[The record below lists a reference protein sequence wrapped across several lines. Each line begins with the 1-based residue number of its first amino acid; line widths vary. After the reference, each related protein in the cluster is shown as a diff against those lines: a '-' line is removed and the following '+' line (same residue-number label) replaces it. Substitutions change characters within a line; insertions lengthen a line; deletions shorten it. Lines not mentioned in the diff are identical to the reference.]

1 MNIIPQQAVPTGFR
15 VGLADLVEGIGT
27 EDFGS
32 RLVGLLHDVCGAD
45 HCVVF
50 QLGDESISALTSGSF
65 DPAHAAT
72 PMVERY
78 VREGLWRGDP
88 AMTMARSQLGASSMS
103 IIHVDLTDMGY
114 TQLRPRVYPQ
124 VRDRVV
130 VCGRRD
136 KMDFGLSVV
145 RTYPNPAFGAGAIE
159 RLSEL
164 SDTLLSA
171 MAKHV
176 SILLHKP
183 NVALALTELAE
194 IESCFI
200 ARSDLPRRELEV
212 CARILYGLSSVGIS
226 LDLGVGEESVKTY
239 RKRAYQRLH
248 IGSERELLHWYLAQ
262 WSAWR
267 GHLYAPT
274 RTTIH

>member
-1 MNIIPQQAVPTGFR
+1 MSIVPQQAVPTGFR

-65 DPAHAAT
+65 DPTHAAT

-212 CARILYGLSSVGIS
+212 CARILYGLSSIGIS

-239 RKRAYQRLH
+239 RKRAYQRLC

-274 RTTIH
+274 RSTVH